1 MKFIDTLKKLLLFK
15 LAVIYLRYLVGCAFV
30 FASIVK
36 IKSMRFTS
44 IPPTEPVGYFFEA
57 MYQTGFY
64 WNFLGWGQFISG
76 ALLMTQRFATVGAM
90 MFLPIILNVFVIT
103 HAIDFGMGTPV
114 ITTLMLLATICLILW
129 DYKKWIILFRQD
141 HRIKL
146 DLTTE
151 PEDKFMTDPL
161 WVITGVIFIVLTLVP
176 WIFNNHSM
184 VFFLIIAMAMIGITA
199 LIIQLW
205 KHRIAL
211 KQSKVY

>member
-15 LAVIYLRYLVGCAFV
+15 LAVIYLRYLVGFAFV

-57 MYQTGFY
+57 LYQTNFY
-64 WNFLGWGQFISG
+64 WNFLGWSQFISG

-103 HAIDFGMGTPV
+103 HAIDFGMGTPF
-114 ITTLMLLATICLILW
+114 ITTLMLLATIFLIVW
-129 DYKKWIILFRQD
+129 DYKKWIILFKYD
-141 HRIKL
+141 HHIKI

-151 PEDKFMTDPL
+151 HEDKFMTDPL
-161 WVITGVIFIVLTLVP
+161 WIFTGVIFLLLTIVP
-176 WIFNNHSM
+176 WLFQNHAIS
-184 VFFLIIAMAMIGITA
+184 LAWIIAMLVAGIAA
-199 LIIQLW
+199 LVIQLW
-205 KHRIAL
+205 RHRPAIKHSNL
-211 KQSKVY
+211 H

>member
-15 LAVIYLRYLVGCAFV
+15 LAVIYLRYLVGFAFV

>member
-1 MKFIDTLKKLLLFK
+1 MKFIDTVKKLLLFK
-15 LAVIYLRYLVGCAFV
+15 LAVIYLRYLLGFAFV

-57 MYQTGFY
+57 LYQTGFY

-76 ALLMTQRFATVGAM
+76 ALLMTQRFATAGAM

-114 ITTLMLLATICLILW
+114 ITTLMLLATVFLILW
-129 DYKKWIILFRQD
+129 DYKKWIVLFRQD
-141 HRIKL
+141 HVIKL
-146 DLTTE
+146 DLTGE

-161 WVITGVIFIVLTLVP
+161 WIITGVIFIVLTILP
-176 WIFNNHSM
+176 WLFNDHSIFIAW
-184 VFFLIIAMAMIGITA
+184 IIVMLAVGVIA
-199 LIIQLW
+199 LAIQLR
-205 KHRIAL
+205 KHHIAL
-211 KQSKVY
+211 KRSKVY

>member
-1 MKFIDTLKKLLLFK
+1 MKFIDTLKKLVLFK
-15 LAVIYLRYLVGCAFV
+15 LAVIYLRYLIGFAFV

-90 MFLPIILNVFVIT
+90 MFLPIIVNVVVIT
-103 HAIDFGMGTPV
+103 HAIDFGTGTPV
-114 ITTLMLLATICLILW
+114 ITTLMLLATIFLILW

-141 HRIKL
+141 HHIKL

-151 PEDKFMTDPL
+151 PEDRFMTDPT
-161 WVITGVIFIVLTLVP
+161 WIITGVIFIVLTILP
-176 WIFNNHSM
+176 WVFNAHSL
-184 VFFLIIAMAMIGITA
+184 FLAWVIAMLVVGITA
-199 LIIQLW
+199 LVIQLR
-205 KHRIAL
+205 KHRL
-211 KQSKVY
+211 VPKQHKVY

>member
-15 LAVIYLRYLVGCAFV
+15 LAVIYLRYLVGFAFV

-44 IPPTEPVGYFFEA
+44 IPPTEPVGYFFDA

-64 WNFLGWGQFISG
+64 WNFLGWGQFIAG

-103 HAIDFGMGTPV
+103 HAIDFGMGTPI
-114 ITTLMLLATICLILW
+114 ITTLMLLATIFLILW
-129 DYKKWIILFRQD
+129 DYKKWMILFRQD

-146 DLTTE
+146 DFTTE
-151 PEDKFMTDPL
+151 PEDKFMNDPL
-161 WVITGVIFIVLTLVP
+161 WVIAGVIFIVLTLVP

-184 VFFLIIAMAMIGITA
+184 FFVWIITMVMVGITA